1 MNGVNSE
8 AKISRFL
15 GQNIPAEY
23 NCIKCTVA
31 MENKIFGKFL
41 SEHKKSMQRGGGNKA
56 KNKQHS
62 WAGADYCVLL
72 PISLFHLD
80 KAQTCSS
87 LHESQ
92 YPDSMLISASN
103 AEVH

>member
-1 MNGVNSE
+1 
-8 AKISRFL
+8 
-15 GQNIPAEY
+15 
-23 NCIKCTVA
+23 

-92 YPDSMLISASN
+92 YPDSMLISASS
-103 AEVH
+103 AEVHWQGRQEKWPKLEVIVSICLWCLETVQSVY

>member
-1 MNGVNSE
+1 MNGVNTE

-23 NCIKCTVA
+23 NSIKCTGA
-31 MENKIFGKFL
+31 IENKIFGKLL
-41 SEHKKSMQRGGGNKA
+41 SEHKQSMQRGGNKA
-56 KNKQHS
+56 KNKWHS
-62 WAGADYCVLL
+62 WACSDYCVLL

-87 LHESQ
+87 PHESR
-92 YPDSMLISASN
+92 YPDSVLVSGSS